1 MAEDLHPVNTGFRV
15 WSRSGAGAGG
25 QESSAGYSEVT
36 TADESDLWKELDK
49 GLQSLKS
56 PDGVIIVHKTSN
68 TVLVKDY
75 PAQIRKIAEYLEH
88 GDRVGPAAGTD

>member
-1 MAEDLHPVNTGFRV
+1 MVQHGSRQ
-15 WSRSGAGAGG
+15 RSGT
-25 QESSAGYSEVT
+25 SAGYSEVT
-36 TADESDLWKELDK
+36 TADESDLWKEIDK

-56 PDGVIIVHKTSN
+56 PDGTIIVHKTSN

-75 PAQIRKIAEYLEH
+75 PAQIRKIAAIPGN